1 MCIHAKKN
9 MTRLANEKI
18 KEVDMGECGPPI
30 KISHDLTCTSKNIV
44 YVAKD
49 MVHGK
54 VYVGQTGREVKK
66 RHADHLGDIARGDM
80 GKPVSRYFVESGL
93 DERNFWMIPVAQIRG
108 SKVAREY
115 VESAIIRR
123 YKTTTLGLNTRN

>member
-1 MCIHAKKN
+1 

-30 KISHDLTCTSKNIV
+30 KISNDLTCTSKNIV

-66 RHADHLGDIARGDM
+66 RHADHLGGHREGGHGEASLEVLRGEWD
-80 GKPVSRYFVESGL
+80 GREGFLDDSCGSDQGIQGGQRVRGERHHKKIQDYDSG
-93 DERNFWMIPVAQIRG
+93 
-108 SKVAREY
+108 
-115 VESAIIRR
+115 
-123 YKTTTLGLNTRN
+123 T